1 MRSKPKNTSRCG
13 SCERSCDNEW
23 CAVPKPEP
31 LNLTGENPCAAI
43 AELSGQL
50 NPLSNR
56 RTGSEEFIYDL
67 ISMYGGT
74 YD

>member
-23 CAVPKPEP
+23 CAVP
-31 LNLTGENPCAAI
+31 AI
-43 AELSGQL
+43 IPVKLVTKEELEEL
-50 NPLSNR
+50 YPKR
-56 RTGSEEFIYDL
+56 RTDSEDFIYDL
-67 ISMYGGT
+67 IRMYGGD